1 MILSGIREPLGI
13 SSVSEA
19 FCMSLNLIKRKQ
31 FHFGQEPYLCL
42 ECGKA
47 FKFCDNLAEH
57 QRLHTEE
64 KTHWCEEYNTG
75 FIAFQ
80 VWSPTK
86 EPTAE
91 NTIMNAVSW
100 GMPSFGSQYLLPE
113 NP

>member
-1 MILSGIREPLGI
+1 MILSGIRESLGI

-19 FCMSLNLIKRKQ
+19 FCMGSNLIKHKRI
-31 FHFGQEPYLCL
+31 HFGQEPYLCH

-47 FKFCDNLAEH
+47 FKFCDSLAEH
-57 QRLHTEE
+57 QRIHIEE
-64 KTHWCEEYNTG
+64 KTYWCEECNTG
-75 FIAFQ
+75 FIVFQ

-86 EPTAE
+86 EPTVHNA
-91 NTIMNAVSW
+91 IMNVVSG